1 MAPLELVAM
10 VEENPDLITE
20 GDPGLAL
27 ARRLADRLAAL
38 DLPRRA
44 APVLEKLV
52 AAAAPGVVRAELGTR
67 LAATRLLLD
76 DPTGALSVLGA
87 TAVDAMPPPVLEE
100 RVLVWARATAAQG
113 DAVRA
118 AAALETLDSP
128 PALALRVQLLEQ
140 ARDWT
145 GAAAAQRRYADD
157 TVPAEGLLTE
167 AQTATLLHLA
177 ADASQADDK
186 PLLAGLRDRDLVR
199 LPQGH
204 TADMLRLLTEMPV
217 QQPADLPRARRE
229 EALAGG
235 LLGVASR

>member
-1 MAPLELVAM
+1 M

-20 GDPGLAL
+20 GDPGLEL
-27 ARRLADRLAAL
+27 ARRLADRLATL

-87 TAVDAMPPPVLEE
+87 TVVDALPPPVMEE
-100 RVLVWARATAAQG
+100 RILVWARATAALG
-113 DAVRA
+113 EPARA
-118 AAALETLDSP
+118 AAALEALDSP
-128 PALALRVQLLEQ
+128 SALALRVQLLEQ

-204 TADMLRLLTEMPV
+204 TADMLRLLIEMPV
-217 QQPADLPRARRE
+217 RQPADLPRARRE
-229 EALAGG
+229 GALAGS
-235 LLGVASR
+235 LLGIASR